1 MAPEVIVRAVAAAGR
16 GPLARVAVRGLE
28 STAPWR
34 RGAVA
39 ILTYHRVD
47 AIDARPDLLPSLHS
61 ADPSAFAEQVDDL
74 ATHYRPISLAQLV
87 AGARDPR
94 SLPPRAVH
102 VTFDDAY
109 PDFAMHAWPVLR
121 AAGVPVTLFVPT
133 AYPDRAG
140 PGFWWDRVWR
150 AISSTTA
157 GQVVAGPAGPQPL
170 DGPAERRRAMWA
182 VRDWLKGLD
191 HDAAMAE
198 VEALVATLGSSPGA
212 PPADATPTLD
222 PAAAPPTLGW
232 DALRALAAEGVTLA
246 PHTRHHPLL
255 DRVSLATAVAEIE
268 GSLEDLEREV
278 GPTPRVLAYPSGAHG
293 GDAVEAARR
302 AGMVLAVTTERG
314 GNDLRRAD
322 PLRLRRINVG
332 GRARSALV
340 RAQLTWAS
348 TVDARRR

>member
-1 MAPEVIVRAVAAAGR
+1 MAPDAAVRAVAAAGR
-16 GPLARVAVRGLE
+16 GPLARMAVRGLE
-28 STAPWR
+28 ATAPWR
-34 RGAVA
+34 RGVVA

-47 AIDARPDLLPSLHS
+47 ALDARPDLLPSLHS
-61 ADPSAFAEQVDDL
+61 ADPAAFAEQVDDL

-109 PDFAMHAWPVLR
+109 PDFATQAWPILH

-133 AYPDRAG
+133 AYPDRGG
-140 PGFWWDRVWR
+140 PGFWWDRVWH
-150 AISSTTA
+150 AISATSA
-157 GQVVAGPAGPQPL
+157 GRVDAGPAGPQPL
-170 DGPAERRRAMWA
+170 DGPAQRRRAMWA

-198 VEALVATLGSSPGA
+198 VEALVATLGASHGA
-212 PPADATPTLD
+212 PPADPGA
-222 PAAAPPTLGW
+222 PTLGW

-255 DRVSLATAVAEIE
+255 DRVPVATAVAEIE

-340 RAQLTWAS
+340 RGQLVWAS